1 MTNIMF
7 SIILGIL
14 LFYMLACFFMV
25 SCINGFLGKRLQ
37 LSLGHNYKH
46 KKEYDKL
53 AQDTFKKYKQHLIE
67 IEERDCYSIK
77 FSNGV
82 VFWIAN
88 KYCSYGQA
96 HEINGVDVT
105 QKHRISVK
113 NALVLESIEN
123 GTFERD
129 INL

>member
-1 MTNIMF
+1 MINVVF
-7 SIILGIL
+7 IILGIL
-14 LFYMLACFFMV
+14 LFCMLAGFFMV
-25 SCINGFLGKRLQ
+25 GCINGFLGKRLQ
-37 LSLGHNYKH
+37 LSLGHNYKY

-53 AQDTFKKYKQHLIE
+53 AQDTFEKYKQRLIE
-67 IEERDCYSIK
+67 IDEIDCYSIK

-88 KYCSYGQA
+88 KYYGYGQA

-105 QKHRISVK
+105 QEHRMSVK

-123 GTFERD
+123 GTFERGVK
-129 INL
+129 L